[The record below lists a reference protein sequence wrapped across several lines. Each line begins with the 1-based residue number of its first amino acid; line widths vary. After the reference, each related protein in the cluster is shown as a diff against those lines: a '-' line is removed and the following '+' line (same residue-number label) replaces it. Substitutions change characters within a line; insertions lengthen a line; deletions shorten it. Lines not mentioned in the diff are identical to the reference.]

1 VNLLIAVVSFIAA
14 LGPLIVFHELGH
26 FLVARRLGVRVLRF
40 SIGFGRPLFRWQR
53 NPASTEWVLAA
64 IPLGGFVA
72 MLDEREVEPGRFTER
87 ELAQAFN
94 RQNVWRRSA
103 IVIAGPLANF
113 LVAILVYWG
122 VGLYG
127 VQEPRAIIG
136 TPVAGSIAQRAGLE
150 AGDEVIALGD
160 VPVRSMIDL
169 RWRLVKVAV
178 DRGSVALDVRT
189 PANAGQRVYL
199 DFGRFTDAQLET
211 DLLEHAGLVPA
222 PPPPILDEVAPAGPA
237 ARAGLRS
244 GDRILAIDGQ
254 SVSNTDQFRTR
265 IQDAAGHAVAL
276 QVLRGSDV
284 MSVQLTPQSEAD
296 PRHAGGAMGVIHVTL
311 RPPPMVIV
319 RYGPID
325 GLRAACDQTWDMTT
339 FSVKMMGKMVMG
351 QVSLKNLSGPGT
363 MADFAGQAARRGWIV
378 FVTFIAFIS
387 VSIGLMNLL
396 PIPMLDGGH
405 LLYYFVEI
413 IKGRPPSERFL
424 ELSQRAGMVVLAG
437 LMSVALFNDF
447 SRLLF

>member
-1 VNLLIAVVSFIAA
+1 MNILIAVVAFIAA
-14 LGPLIVFHELGH
+14 LGPLIIFHELGH
-26 FLVARRLGVRVLRF
+26 YWVARRMGVRVLRF
-40 SIGFGRPLFRWQR
+40 SIGFGRPLLKWQR
-53 NPASTEWVLAA
+53 TPASTEWVL
-64 IPLGGFVA
+64 
-72 MLDEREVEPGRFTER
+72 DEREVEAGQYSEA

-94 RQNVWRRSA
+94 RQSVWRRAA

-113 LVAILVYWG
+113 VLAILVYWG

-127 VQEPRAIIG
+127 VQEPRPILG
-136 TPVAGSIAQRAGLE
+136 TPAVGTLAARAGLV
-150 AGDEVIALGD
+150 AGDEVVSLGD
-160 VPVRSMIDL
+160 EPVRSMIDL

-178 DRGSVALDVRT
+178 DRGSVGLDVRT
-189 PANAGQRVYL
+189 KAGGTERVYL
-199 DFGRFTDAQLET
+199 DFAKFSEADLES
-211 DLLEHAGLVPA
+211 DLLEHAGLVLAA
-222 PPPPILDEVAPAGPA
+222 PPPVLDEVSAGGPA

-244 GDRILAIDGQ
+244 DDRIVAIDGQ
-254 SVSNTDQFRTR
+254 PVTNTDEFRAR
-265 IQDAAGHAVAL
+265 IQEAAGRELSVRVKRDDEFITAAL
-276 QVLRGSDV
+276 MPDAE
-284 MSVQLTPQSEAD
+284 PD
-296 PRHAGGAMGVIHVTL
+296 PRHHGANMGVIHVTL
-311 RPPPMVIV
+311 RPVPMVVV
-319 RYGPID
+319 RYGPIE

-339 FSVKMMGKMVMG
+339 FSVKMLGKMVMG

-363 MADFAGQAARRGWIV
+363 MADFAGQAARRGWVV

>member
-1 VNLLIAVVSFIAA
+1 MTFLIAVISFIAA

-40 SIGFGRPLFRWQR
+40 SIGFGRPLVRWQR
-53 NPASTEWVLAA
+53 NPDATEWVLAA

-72 MLDEREVEPGRFTER
+72 MLDEREIEPGRFTEL
-87 ELAQAFN
+87 ELRRAFN
-94 RQNVWRRSA
+94 RQSVWRRAA

-113 LVAILVYWG
+113 LIAILVYWG

-127 VQEPRAIIG
+127 VQEPRPILGAPPQG
-136 TPVAGSIAQRAGLE
+136 TLAERAGVM
-150 AGDEVIALGD
+150 AGDEVAQLGGS
-160 VPVRSMIDL
+160 PVRSMIDL
-169 RWRLVKVAV
+169 RWRLVKIAV
-178 DRGSVALDVRT
+178 DRGSVAMNVRT
-189 PANAGQRVYL
+189 PAGADQRVYL
-199 DFGRFTDAQLET
+199 DFGGFSDADLET
-211 DLLEHAGLVPA
+211 DLLEHVGLVLA
-222 PPPPILDEVAPAGPA
+222 SPPPILEQVTADGPA
-237 ARAGLRS
+237 ARAGLLS
-244 GDRILAIDGQ
+244 GDRILEVDGQ
-254 SVSNTDQFRTR
+254 AVANADQFRNRVQETVD
-265 IQDAAGHAVAL
+265 QTVTL
-276 QVLRGSDV
+276 KVLRGQREIVFRLKPDA
-284 MSVQLTPQSEAD
+284 QPD
-296 PRHAGGAMGVIHVTL
+296 PRHPGSNMGVIRVTL
-311 RPPPMVIV
+311 QPAPTLVV
-319 RYGPID
+319 RYGFFD
-325 GLRAACDQTWDMTT
+325 GFVAACDQTWDMTT

-351 QVSLKNLSGPGT
+351 EVSLKNLSGPGT

>member
-1 VNLLIAVVSFIAA
+1 MNLLIAVASFIAA

-26 FLVARRLGVRVLRF
+26 FFVARRLGVRVLRF
-40 SIGFGRPLFRWQR
+40 SIGFGQPLFKWQR
-53 NPASTEWVLAA
+53 TPASTEWVLAA

-72 MLDEREVEPGRFTER
+72 MLDEREVEPGRFTEA
-87 ELAQAFN
+87 ELASAFN
-94 RQNVWRRSA
+94 RQSVWRRAA
-103 IVIAGPLANF
+103 IVFAGPLANF
-113 LVAILVYWG
+113 LVAIAVYWG
-122 VGLYG
+122 LGLYG
-127 VQEPRAIIG
+127 VQEPRPILAQPPVG
-136 TPVAGSIAQRAGLE
+136 TIAERAGLV
-150 AGDEVIALGD
+150 AGDEVTALAD

-189 PANAGQRVYL
+189 PLGGAQRVYL
-199 DFGRFTDAQLET
+199 DFGRFSDADLES
-211 DLLEHAGLVPA
+211 DLLEHAGLGLA
-222 PPPPILDEVAPAGPA
+222 PPPAILDEVTPQGPA
-237 ARAGLRS
+237 ARGGLRG
-244 GDRILAIDGQ
+244 GDRIAAIDGQ
-254 SVSNTDQFRTR
+254 PIANTEDFRAR
-265 IQDAAGHAVAL
+265 IQGAAGQL
-276 QVLRGSDV
+276 ITLKVLRGDEEIAA
-284 MSVQLTPQSEAD
+284 QIKPDAEPD
-296 PRHAGGAMGVIHVTL
+296 PRHRGASMGVIRVTL
-311 RPPPMVIV
+311 RGAPTITV

-325 GLRAACDQTWDMTT
+325 GFIAACDQTWDMTS